1 MELTELNLNEEQTNG
16 VQEYVKEVLRNEGD
30 KIKTNYSKINDDYDN
45 QIKELNTTIED
56 LKGKLPVEKSETEL
70 ALEKRLKVVEDREKE
85 AAKTE
90 RYNNLT
96 SGLTDK
102 GLSNELAKYLNIEGV
117 EDLEAYIGEVA
128 NVIGKQLK
136 SFKPSNTSH
145 IPTNVT
151 KEQFNKMGYMERIK
165 IYNENKELYSLL
177 SK

>member
-1 MELTELNLNEEQTNG
+1 MELTELNLNEEQLKG
-16 VQEYVKEVLRNEGD
+16 VQEYVQAEGD
-30 KIKTNYSKINDDYDN
+30 KIKTNYSKVNDDYDN
-45 QIKELNTTIED
+45 QIKQLNTTIDD

-70 ALEKRLKVVEDREKE
+70 ALEKRLKVIEDKEKE
-85 AAKTE
+85 VANKE
-90 RYNNLT
+90 RLNNLI

-102 GLSNELAKYLNIEGV
+102 GISNELAQYLNIEGV

-136 SFKPSNTSH
+136 SFKPSNTNH

-151 KEQFNKMGYMERIK
+151 KEKFNKMGYMERIK
-165 IYNENKELYSLL
+165 IYNENKELYNLL